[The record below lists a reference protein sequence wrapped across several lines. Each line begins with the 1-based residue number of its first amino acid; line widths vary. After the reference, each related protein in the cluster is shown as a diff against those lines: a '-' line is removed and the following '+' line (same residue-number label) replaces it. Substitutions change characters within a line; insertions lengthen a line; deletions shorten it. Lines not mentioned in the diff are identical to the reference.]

1 MPCKE
6 GAPQLVAQYKEQVAK
21 HPSVEMIHVSLDFNK
36 AKAEAW
42 AAEEQFPWPT
52 IAMDKIEQAGI
63 KDLTPQEAPSYKLV
77 DLTGK
82 VVAQGKEAAFAK
94 IAELGKK

>member
-6 GAPQLVAQYKEQVAK
+6 GAPQLVAKYKEEVAD

-42 AAEEQFPWPT
+42 AAEEKFPWPT
-52 IAMDKIEQAGI
+52 IAMDKIDPAGL
-63 KDLTPQEAPSYKLV
+63 KAFTPQGAPDYKLV
-77 DLTGK
+77 SREGNIVAHGK
-82 VVAQGKEAAFAK
+82 DAVFAK
-94 IAELGKK
+94 VAELAK